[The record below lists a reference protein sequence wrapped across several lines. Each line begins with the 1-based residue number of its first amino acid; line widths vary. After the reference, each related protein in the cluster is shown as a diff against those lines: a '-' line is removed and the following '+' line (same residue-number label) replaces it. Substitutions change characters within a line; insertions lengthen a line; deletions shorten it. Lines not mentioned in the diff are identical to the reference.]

1 MPVKMWIGSELN
13 PMDGLFTLNEACL
26 SEIGNAVSLI
36 RDNPLP
42 LLMLRP
48 SNFYMPKCNELINNV
63 FDFLENVFGF
73 CLLDRL
79 PLEDMTVNEAKSI

>member
-1 MPVKMWIGSELN
+1 MPVKTWIGSELN

-26 SEIGNAVSLI
+26 SEIGNALSLI

-48 SNFYMPKCNELINNV
+48 SNFHMPKC
-63 FDFLENVFGF
+63 
-73 CLLDRL
+73 
-79 PLEDMTVNEAKSI
+79 K

>member
-1 MPVKMWIGSELN
+1 MPVKTWIGSELN

-42 LLMLRP
+42 
-48 SNFYMPKCNELINNV
+48 C
-63 FDFLENVFGF
+63 
-73 CLLDRL
+73 
-79 PLEDMTVNEAKSI
+79 